1 MTGFVISSILW
12 SRSLAGVFSVETSG
26 VDCVLE
32 TDTDAWTYTVR
43 NGIAE
48 FKGIGDLHSVD
59 YTKYGKTASLTGE
72 PGEYFSSYS
81 NQYKLTLYPNRE
93 LFEVY
98 STKNPFIAT
107 IGAVC
112 IILFTSLSFLLY
124 DFFVRQEFNEKRAVL
139 KAKRLFVRYISHE
152 VRTPLNAACMGL
164 KLIQEEIGRVL
175 KNEGAPTNDSTN
187 DSTIKDEASP
197 GKVST
202 KQENGSLTYH
212 EFAKEIRNLTQEVLT
227 NTECAVEVMNDVL
240 FFDKI
245 EMGKLKLDLSGVP
258 VWHLIEMTFKE
269 FKLPATSRNLDADLE
284 FRDELTTAS
293 VPLCAINRSVD
304 LPQIVQ
310 SYKMIGDTMRF
321 AQVLRNLLS
330 NALKFTPDGG
340 K

>member
-1 MTGFVISSILW
+1 M
-12 SRSLAGVFSVETSG
+12 
-26 VDCVLE
+26 DCVLE

-43 NGIAE
+43 NGKAE
-48 FKGIGDLHSVD
+48 FKGKGDLHSIG
-59 YTKYGKTASLTGE
+59 YSQYGKTASLTGK

-81 NQYKLTLYPNRE
+81 NQYKLTLYPNQE

-112 IILFTSLSFLLY
+112 IILFTSLSFSLY
-124 DFFVRQEFNEKRAVL
+124 DFFVRQEFSEKRTVL
-139 KAKRLFVRYISHE
+139 KAKRGFVRYISHE

-175 KNEGAPTNDSTN
+175 QNEGAETSNDSTTN
-187 DSTIKDEASP
+187 NIKDEASP
-197 GKVST
+197 GQVTS
-202 KQENGSLTYH
+202 KQASCCLTYH
-212 EFAKEIRNLTQEVLT
+212 EFAKELRNLTQEVLT

-245 EMGKLKLDLSGVP
+245 EMGKLKLDISVVP
-258 VWHLIEMTFKE
+258 VWNLIEMTFNE
-269 FKLPATSRNLDADLE
+269 FKLPATSRNLDAELE
-284 FRDELTTAS
+284 FRDELTTSS
-293 VPLCAINRSVD
+293 VALCGANNHSND
-304 LPQIVQ
+304 LTQIVQ

-321 AQVLRNLLS
+321 AQVLRNLFS

-340 K
+340 KYL